1 MNLHPTTPSSNPEQQ
16 QQQQQQQQ
24 QLSWENISPDELLR
38 RREWNRGPLSDFF
51 PRIPSKSL
59 ETVLDICIGKNFVY
73 QLSQPRWW
81 NARRYTSIVIAHLRH
96 NYTEY
101 DALLR
106 GEGGGGSGDGGVV
119 NGEKVERFEARR
131 RTGEKVWKVLREWCP
146 WDDSNDQLERCFQA
160 TLMRPEE
167 RGAEWDPMDLDDE
180 YELDDRTGPV
190 DDPMDLD

>member
-1 MNLHPTTPSSNPEQQ
+1 MLLLLFYISMNLHPTTPSSNHE
-16 QQQQQQQQ
+16 QQ

-38 RREWNRGPLSDFF
+38 RRDWNRGPLSDFF

-59 ETVLDICIGKNFVY
+59 ETVLDICISKNFVY

-106 GEGGGGSGDGGVV
+106 GERCSGGVV
-119 NGEKVERFEARR
+119 QGEKVERFEARR
-131 RTGEKVWKVLREWCP
+131 RTGEKAWKVLREWCP

-180 YELDDRTGPV
+180 YELDDWTGPA

>member
-1 MNLHPTTPSSNPEQQ
+1 MNLHPTTPSSNHEQL
-16 QQQQQQQQ
+16 
-24 QLSWENISPDELLR
+24 LSWENISPDELLR

-59 ETVLDICIGKNFVY
+59 ETVLDICISKNFVY

-81 NARRYTSIVIAHLRH
+81 NALRYTSIVIAHLRH

-106 GEGGGGSGDGGVV
+106 GEGGDGGGGGGGVV
-119 NGEKVERFEARR
+119 HGEKVERYEARR

-160 TLMRPEE
+160 TLMRQEE

-180 YELDDRTGPV
+180 YELDNRAGPV

>member
-1 MNLHPTTPSSNPEQQ
+1 MDLHPTPSNNHEL
-16 QQQQQQQQ
+16 QQQQQ

-38 RREWNRGPLSDFF
+38 RREWNRGPMSDFF

-59 ETVLDICIGKNFVY
+59 ETVLDICISKNFVY
-73 QLSQPRWW
+73 QLSKPRWW

-106 GEGGGGSGDGGVV
+106 GEGRGGGDVV
-119 NGEKVERFEARR
+119 VHGEKVERFEARR
-131 RTGEKVWKVLREWCP
+131 RTGEKVWKVLRDWCP

-180 YELDDRTGPV
+180 YELDDRTSPA